1 MNKQLLR
8 VFEFDKKRPHWLVY
22 FSADHARHITKLQ
35 LRQPTIDRLVNKRE
49 EDIDHFV
56 NFTTK
61 DSIQKSLG
69 MYLEALKKKSA
80 KKRFHFRV
88 CYFLRFLWL
97 HLHNGA

>member
-8 VFEFDKKRPHWLVY
+8 LVEFDEKRPHWLVY

-80 KKRFHFRV
+80 KK
-88 CYFLRFLWL
+88 
-97 HLHNGA
+97 